1 MAGFTVQRPSTKGPR
16 HLKELGRRRW
26 LIRHGES
33 AANAGAVTTDP
44 ATIPLTEAGRDQ
56 ARSIATT
63 ITRKPDLIVVSFYLR
78 TQQTAEP
85 SMRRFPDV
93 LVETWPMQ
101 EFTYLSPGRCVG
113 TTAAQR
119 RPLVEAYWQRC
130 DAGHVDGV
138 GAESF
143 TAMLQRVRALRD
155 RLTTHPAGFIVVF
168 THGQIMQSLRL
179 LTLYPDM
186 DDQLLMAR
194 FLAFDRQEPVRNG
207 QILTV

>member
-101 EFTYLSPGRCVG
+101 ELGSGEQ
-113 TTAAQR
+113 A
-119 RPLVEAYWQRC
+119 
-130 DAGHVDGV
+130 
-138 GAESF
+138 
-143 TAMLQRVRALRD
+143 
-155 RLTTHPAGFIVVF
+155 
-168 THGQIMQSLRL
+168 
-179 LTLYPDM
+179 
-186 DDQLLMAR
+186 
-194 FLAFDRQEPVRNG
+194 NG
-207 QILTV
+207 KPM